1 LQIHIELSGGPSAAH
16 AARSAVA
23 AFVARVP
30 EPPPQAIVDNLT
42 LLASELVTN
51 SIRHGGVTERGVVHM
66 RLSHRGATFRV
77 EVEDLG
83 PGFEPRTPRAR
94 PDRTSGYGLVLV
106 ERLSRRWGV
115 EASDSVRVWFE
126 IDAPTGPSPR
136 AERRGEGERILEPA

>member
-1 LQIHIELSGGPSAAH
+1 MQIHIELSGGPSAAH

-30 EPPPQAIVDNLT
+30 EPPPQAIVDDLT

-83 PGFEPRTPRAR
+83 PGFEPRTPKAA

-126 IDAPTGPSPR
+126 LDVPPADPPVVVGLTDESL
-136 AERRGEGERILEPA
+136 ILEPA